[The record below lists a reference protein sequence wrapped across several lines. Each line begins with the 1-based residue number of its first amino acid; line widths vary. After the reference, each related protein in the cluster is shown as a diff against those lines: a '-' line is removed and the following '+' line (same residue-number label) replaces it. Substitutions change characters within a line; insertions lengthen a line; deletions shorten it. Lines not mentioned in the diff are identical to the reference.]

1 MFQGVHFH
9 SLLGDTDYFIY
20 CQYIK
25 FINER
30 ATCKAC
36 FAIEQYNMGTPKTKV
51 DKNIVRCI
59 CLLPSVYN
67 SSSWIVNYYLNF
79 VTLRVKFHQ
88 IFFSLL

>member
-36 FAIEQYNMGTPKTKV
+36 FAIEQCTMVTPKSKV
-51 DKNIVRCI
+51 GKKQEIWAEIRA
-59 CLLPSVYN
+59 LLIP
-67 SSSWIVNYYLNF
+67 
-79 VTLRVKFHQ
+79 K
-88 IFFSLL
+88 

>member
-36 FAIEQYNMGTPKTKV
+36 FAIYQKSE
-51 DKNIVRCI
+51 
-59 CLLPSVYN
+59 
-67 SSSWIVNYYLNF
+67 LNF
-79 VTLRVKFHQ
+79 NVEFFRYTRTLLKFTKYME
-88 IFFSLL
+88 IFVDHTVGL